1 MKRFSLFLLSALCL
15 ALCLTACKGKKERE
29 ESFLRPASM
38 AFSAGDTTAIRSQ
51 VKQFVEYL
59 NKGDL
64 SNASAMLYERYY
76 DEVREM
82 ELERRQEFEEF
93 LASIPFRTVKTSG
106 FRLMGKDDNYV
117 SLRLEL
123 SEEPQANEEAPGFTL
138 VLDPIFYD
146 GNWYLTLKDEVSEHY

>member
-1 MKRFSLFLLSALCL
+1 
-15 ALCLTACKGKKERE
+15 
-29 ESFLRPASM
+29 M

-59 NKGDL
+59 NEGDL

-82 ELERRQEFEEF
+82 ELEDRQEFEEF
-93 LASIPFRTVKTSG
+93 LASIPVRKVKTTG

-117 SLRLEL
+117 SLRLEI
-123 SEEPQANEEAPGFTL
+123 SEEPQTGEEAPGFTL
-138 VLDPIFYD
+138 VLDPILFD
-146 GNWYLTLKDEVSEHY
+146 GNWYLTLKNEVSEHY